1 MRVIDLNGKER
12 DVLTIYKMY
21 QDITD
26 AVNGD
31 IVKEPFIEVVI
42 EGKQST
48 WVEWWPLADFKEN
61 NPNRKPRLKK

>member
-21 QDITD
+21 QDIPD
-26 AVNGD
+26 AVNGGT
-31 IVKEPFIEVVI
+31 VKEPFIEVVI

-48 WVEWWPLADFKEN
+48 WVEWWPLSDFKEN
-61 NPNRKPRLKK
+61 NPNRRPRLKK